1 MINVFNS
8 GKMYIIKIYHV
19 TTSYVQFSGI
29 SYIHS
34 VVQSSLLSSS
44 RIFFITQIETLLPL
58 SNNSPIP
65 FLLACSNLQSIL
77 CLNDVVF
84 SRYIT

>member
-1 MINVFNS
+1 MINVFDS

-34 VVQSSLLSSS
+34 VVQSSLLPST
-44 RIFFITQIETLLPL
+44 RTFYITQIETLLPL

-65 FLLACSNLQSIL
+65 FLLTCSNLQSIL
-77 CLNDVVF
+77 CLSDVVY